1 MRVTIVALVLGCI
14 APLVVSQDSS
24 AQSAYDYPWCAVYT
38 KTSGAMSCYYVSFEQ
53 CMATMRGIGGTCVG
67 NPYARADPAGR
78 RDPAGPEPARCKQEA
93 RPCRSSC

>member
-14 APLVVSQDSS
+14 APLVVSHDSS

-67 NPYARADPAGR
+67 NPYARAEPRWAPRSR
-78 RDPAGPEPARCKQEA
+78 RY
-93 RPCRSSC
+93 

>member
-1 MRVTIVALVLGCI
+1 MRLAIVPLMLACI
-14 APLVVSQDSS
+14 APLVGARDSF

-67 NPYARADPAGR
+67 NPYQRAEPRWAPRSR
-78 RDPAGPEPARCKQEA
+78 RH
-93 RPCRSSC
+93 